1 VRKPRNFLADTVSN
15 VTRCFNYGLLFRLVQ
30 ITLLPTLFYCFW
42 SARGLTKSLETA
54 VFDWVMSLVS
64 LFVLFV
70 YLFCIA
76 TPLNATIEDYQDYKN
91 LRVYGALYAHT
102 SYKGKKHLG
111 IVVRNDIF
119 FRAII
124 KTVAASAVAIL
135 YFHPW
140 DAAAIMIIIYI
151 MHFLMVF
158 CYSCFVRRLYSNTI
172 AVLKMMIF
180 NGGMVYSWW
189 NAAILSGTFVFFAKK
204 IDSNKFESKS
214 QAETFVITNISII
227 AILLFLTFLE
237 IIFYGDCLCK
247 FAREL
252 CHSICSGVC
261 ALLCC

>member
-1 VRKPRNFLADTVSN
+1 LADTVSN

-172 AVLKMMIF
+172 AMVAWSTP
-180 NGGMVYSWW
+180 GGMPRYS
-189 NAAILSGTFVFFAKK
+189 V
-204 IDSNKFESKS
+204 
-214 QAETFVITNISII
+214 V
-227 AILLFLTFLE
+227 LLFFL
-237 IIFYGDCLCK
+237 LK
-247 FAREL
+247 K
-252 CHSICSGVC
+252 
-261 ALLCC
+261 